1 MLSGFSIRH
10 VLANVCVTGGENVA
24 RGSVLGTLL
33 GTAHGADAL
42 SSWLKDGLLDK
53 DEIDAEICALLDST
67 GGHPQM

>member
-42 SSWLKDGLLDK
+42 SSWLKDGACGLV
-53 DEIDAEICALLDST
+53 A
-67 GGHPQM
+67 H